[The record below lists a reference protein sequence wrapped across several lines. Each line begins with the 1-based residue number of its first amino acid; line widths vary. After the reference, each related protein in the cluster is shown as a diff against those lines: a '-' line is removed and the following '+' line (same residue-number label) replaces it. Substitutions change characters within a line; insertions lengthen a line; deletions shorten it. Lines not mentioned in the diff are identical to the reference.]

1 MKIVTGKTGT
11 AHVTSVDDRMLHQYI
26 FGEDGILGMSRFPEL
41 VDSTT
46 IRIYPCD
53 IMFQGCHARILEGQ
67 YEDLTFDSG
76 VTGQK
81 RIDLVVARYNMDE
94 DGLESMSLK
103 IIKGESVADSQDPQI
118 PAYQHGDINNGSWL
132 ADMPLVRI
140 DIDGLSVSDPALI
153 AKNLPNMTDKYDKSE
168 TYSREE
174 VDILHKEIKS
184 EIADIGK
191 EIVQLNL
198 NDTDIEVK
206 VNNAQNTANDAISA
220 AESAAQVA
228 ENASSAADKAT
239 KDIKSMDAYVGS
251 IADSSIVLTGISG
264 VTVTIPGTNSTSPVT
279 SATVTFPA
287 KTSRVFVVPKTI
299 PEGVTYMGY
308 EIAANQL
315 NTGSGEYV
323 LTVRADNKNKA
334 DANVVVVA
342 IGVARVNQLVSK

>member
-11 AHVTSVDDRMLHQYI
+11 AHVTSADDRMLNQYL
-26 FGEDGILGMSRFPEL
+26 FGEDGILGMSRLPEL
-41 VDSTT
+41 IDSTT

-76 VTGQK
+76 LTGQK
-81 RIDLVVARYNMDE
+81 RIDLVVARYSMDE
-94 DGLESMSLK
+94 DGIESMSLK
-103 IIKGESVADSQDPQI
+103 IIKGDSVADSQDPQI

-140 DIDGLSVSDPALI
+140 DIDGLSISDPAII

-168 TYSREE
+168 TYSRDE
-174 VDILHKEIKS
+174 VDTLHEEIRS
-184 EIADIGK
+184 YIDDIGK
-191 EIVQLNL
+191 EIVQLHL
-198 NDTDIEVK
+198 NDTDIEAK
-206 VNNAQNTANDAISA
+206 AHNAQNTANDAVSA
-220 AESAAQVA
+220 AENAAQAA

-239 KDIKSMDAYVGS
+239 KDIKSMDAYIGKIV
-251 IADSSIVLTGISG
+251 DFSIVITGIDG
-264 VTVTIPGTNSTSPVT
+264 VTVTIPGTDSTSPVA
-279 SATVTFPA
+279 SATVTFPV

-315 NTGSGEYV
+315 NTASGEYM
-323 LTVRADNKNKA
+323 LTVKADNKNKA
-334 DANVVVVA
+334 DASVVVVA
-342 IGVARVNQLVSK
+342 IGVARINQLVSK